1 LRGTEPARFV
11 PRSMQL
17 SILYHK
23 EFLMGKQIKIFFV
36 TDIHG
41 SNTCYRK
48 YLNALKAYGVD
59 VGILLGDLTG
69 KVLVPLIEKA
79 GGGWETTLMGQ
90 YTEIS
95 TQDELDKLKKTIE
108 LMGYYW
114 VHQTMDEYKVCKA
127 EPKKIDQ
134 LFKELVL
141 QRMKEW
147 MALAD
152 ERLKGTPY
160 KVYMAPGNDDYFE
173 IDKII
178 EDSSA
183 IVNCNNKNVMLGE
196 HEMVTFCYANPT
208 PWNTPREKP
217 DEELEPMLEQL
228 VGMVKDK
235 SNAIFNFHAPPYG
248 FALDLAPELDENLT
262 QAADRKIHVGSKAV
276 AKMIEKYQPLIGL
289 HGHIHESRGVQ
300 KIRKTTI
307 FNPGSEYSE
316 GILKGVVIVLEK
328 GKVKDYVFTNG

>member
-1 LRGTEPARFV
+1 
-11 PRSMQL
+11 
-17 SILYHK
+17 
-23 EFLMGKQIKIFFV
+23 MGKLLKIFFV

-48 YLNALKAYGVD
+48 YLNALKAYSVD

-69 KVLVPLIEKA
+69 KVMIPLVEKA
-79 GGGWETTLMGQ
+79 GGGWHTHLMGQ
-90 YTEIS
+90 YTEVGS
-95 TQDELDKLKKTIE
+95 DEELAKLKKTIE

-114 VHQTMDEYKVCKA
+114 VHQTPEQYKDMKVD
-127 EPKKIDQ
+127 PKKIDEQ
-134 LFKELVL
+134 FKDLVL

-147 MALAD
+147 MILAD
-152 ERLKGTPY
+152 ERLCNTDY

-173 IDKII
+173 IDNII
-178 EDSSA
+178 EDSCV
-183 IVNCNNKNVMLGE
+183 IVNCNNKNVSVGD
-196 HEMVTFCYANPT
+196 HEMITFSYTNPT

-217 DEELEPMLEQL
+217 DEELEPMLEEL
-228 VGMVKDK
+228 VGKVQDK

-276 AKMIEKYQPLIGL
+276 AKMIEKYQPLVGL

-300 KIRKTTI
+300 KIHKSTI

-316 GILKGVVIVLEK
+316 GILKGVIIFLEK
-328 GKVKDYVFTNG
+328 GKVKDYAFTNG